1 MRPALVAL
9 LLLILVGTATVHL
22 EPASDVRPHHSRLE
36 ISRRGGHWSPHLIRP
51 VFRRQVVLVPG
62 ATRLSGFLVR
72 NQSGDPARLRVTVQV
87 QDPDR
92 WLGDD
97 RLRMKVRTGKGRW
110 IRTGGPRAQRP
121 GTVLVRP
128 HQVIPIK
135 VRVRL
140 KRGAGTT
147 TEDRHLSFSLH
158 LRLSQRT
165 KARH

>member
-1 MRPALVAL
+1 VAVL
-9 LLLILVGTATVHL
+9 LLVLVGTATVHF

-36 ISRRGGHWSPHLIRP
+36 ISRKGKHWSPHLIRP

-62 ATRLSGFLVR
+62 TVRRAGFLVR
-72 NQSGDPARLRVTVQV
+72 NRSGDPARLRVTVDV
-87 QDPDR
+87 QDPDG

-97 RLRMKVRTGKGRW
+97 LLRMKVRTGRGHW
-110 IRTGGPRAQRP
+110 VRTRGPGAQRP

-128 HQVIPIK
+128 HRVVPIK

-158 LRLSQRT
+158 LRLTQRT
-165 KARH
+165 KARHR